1 MIRME
6 HLNHHANLYA
16 GRGIEWMVESA
27 FMAACLTHG
36 DKNGLLYKNMHR
48 FDFSRSVEPGDIVR
62 YESTVVRAGRTR
74 LPVHVDL
81 KNEQTGDLYAEER
94 KAGLP
99 DIQQIKRSWMIT
111 IYLTF
116 QSERQPGSF
125 WMPEKTH
132 RTLSSMRS
140 GTCREM

>member
-62 YESTVVRAGRTR
+62 YESTVVRAGRTS
-74 LPVHVDL
+74 LTVHVDL
-81 KNEQTGDLYAEER
+81 KNEQTGPHRRLHRRDVR
-94 KAGLP
+94 DAGEP
-99 DIQQIKRSWMIT
+99 
-111 IYLTF
+111 IYRHL
-116 QSERQPGSF
+116 
-125 WMPEKTH
+125 
-132 RTLSSMRS
+132 L
-140 GTCREM
+140 

>member
-48 FDFSRSVEPGDIVR
+48 FDFSKSVEPGDIVR
-62 YESTVVRAGRTR
+62 YESTVVRAGRTS
-74 LPVHVDL
+74 LTVHVDL
-81 KNEQTGDLYAEER
+81 KNEQTGALYAEGYATFVTIDPETKAPKPHGIVLDETDDEEEVSWR
-94 KAGLP
+94 KEAA
-99 DIQQIKRSWMIT
+99 
-111 IYLTF
+111 
-116 QSERQPGSF
+116 SF
-125 WMPEKTH
+125 F
-132 RTLSSMRS
+132 
-140 GTCREM
+140 

>member
-62 YESTVVRAGRTR
+62 YESTVVRAGRTS
-74 LPVHVDL
+74 LTVHVDL
-81 KNEQTGDLYAEER
+81 KKRTDRRSLCG
-94 KAGLP
+94 GLC
-99 DIQQIKRSWMIT
+99 DIRDD
-111 IYLTF
+111 
-116 QSERQPGSF
+116 
-125 WMPEKTH
+125 
-132 RTLSSMRS
+132 RS
-140 GTCREM
+140 GDKGAEVSRHRAG

>member
-36 DKNGLLYKNMHR
+36 DKNGLLYKNMRR

-62 YESTVVRAGRTR
+62 YESTVVRAGQDEPDGPCGSEKRPDR
-74 LPVHVDL
+74 HRSLCGGLVCVHSATIDP
-81 KNEQTGDLYAEER
+81 GDKGAEASR
-94 KAGLP
+94 HRAG
-99 DIQQIKRSWMIT
+99 
-111 IYLTF
+111 
-116 QSERQPGSF
+116 
-125 WMPEKTH
+125 
-132 RTLSSMRS
+132 
-140 GTCREM
+140 

>member
-62 YESTVVRAGRTR
+62 YESTVVRAGRTS
-74 LPVHVDL
+74 LTVHVDL
-81 KNEQTGDLYAEER
+81 KNEQTGDLYAEGY
-94 KAGLP
+94 ATFV
-99 DIQQIKRSWMIT
+99 T
-111 IYLTF
+111 ID
-116 QSERQPGSF
+116 P
-125 WMPEKTH
+125 
-132 RTLSSMRS
+132 
-140 GTCREM
+140 